1 MTGYVY
7 EQVLEASIKYFNGNE
22 LAAKVFVDKYAL
34 RDNDDNFLELT
45 PNDMHDRLARE
56 FARIDAE
63 KYGLNFDDR
72 FGIYRSSIDKFA
84 RICLQGSPMA
94 AVGNKYQT
102 MSASNCVVIESPS
115 DSMGGILESGKELA
129 QLYKRR
135 CGVGIDLSTLR
146 PEGMSVSNAART
158 TTGAWSFADFFSYI
172 TRMVGQNSRRGALM
186 LTLDIHH
193 PDVVKFAT
201 MKHNLTKVTGANI
214 SVKLSD
220 KFLKAVED
228 NKDYEQR
235 WPLEGEARITKK
247 VNAREVWNVIID
259 SAAKTAEPGL
269 IMWDTMLSNLPA
281 HCYEDFKT
289 ISTNPCC
296 FDKDSEVW
304 VLTKNG
310 TKEIKTVTSND
321 LIWVDS
327 EQIWAPTSGYF
338 NAGEAMTFEVLLSNG
353 EKLFI
358 TNNHKLGV
366 VKPKRMGSKIS
377 HKEYEL
383 VELKHIKVGD
393 KIACSTN
400 IPKGIELGNIGSY
413 EDGLILGWLAGD
425 GCLSYREEDDIFP
438 AMHLS
443 FWPQEH
449 DAAEEMLKVVN
460 KLGYPLS
467 LTSYSDGVSMIKRIV
482 SSELTKD
489 ITTKY
494 ETNLWRFR
502 TGKNDFLNVV
512 SIDFIKGYLK
522 AYFTADGTVSA
533 EPTRSRWCIQLSS
546 VEKSHLEQVKRMLT
560 IFGIK
565 SFIDLG
571 REAGKSTFRGKEY
584 DTKDCWRLSITGISN
599 IGRFYKEIG
608 LMAEAKLQKVRQ
620 IIDEYSTGI
629 EKNRDYVSVVS
640 ITEIGI
646 KEVGCIE
653 VEKYHKFTAN
663 GIISG
668 NSEIALSAFDSCR
681 LISIN
686 LTGYVTNSFSKEASF
701 DFKLFAEDIATT
713 QQMAD
718 NLVDLEIEL
727 IDRIKARCGTK
738 DEKELWNKLQEAG
751 KNGRRTGVGTHGLG
765 DTLAQLCMKY
775 DSDQAL
781 EMVDKIYKTLR
792 DTAYDTSAELAK
804 VRGSFPVYN
813 HEKEQNCAFIKKLPK
828 SIKEKMQNYGRR
840 NISLLTQ
847 APTGS
852 VSILS
857 KVGAFDRYNV
867 SSGVEPVFR
876 NSYTRR
882 KKINPDDKNVRIDF
896 TDTLGDKWQEF
907 EIFHSN
913 VHNYFEHKGASPDVS
928 KLPNYFITSDKI
940 NWNKRVE
947 LQGIEQQYLDHS
959 ISSTINLPKET
970 TAETVGTIYLEAWKK
985 GLKGVTVYVDGSRDG
1000 VLIEKTKQLNDSK
1013 ERPITIQQSQ
1023 APTRPIEL
1031 TCDIKKAKVQ
1041 GEEWTLFVGLLDG
1054 KPYEVFGGL
1063 SKHVDIPNKCK
1074 TGKLIKNG
1082 KVDGVSTYNLII
1094 GDGDDQMTIKDLVNV
1109 FENPNFG
1116 SFTRTISLALRHGA
1130 PIQYI
1135 VEQLQKDKHSDMTS
1149 FSRVTARVLKS
1160 YIQDGTKS
1168 TDKTCPT
1175 CKKDNSLI
1183 YESGCVMC
1191 SVCGWSKC

>member
-1 MTGYVY
+1 MCDEKTRTIIGTQQQIELGTKIMMGYVY
-7 EQVLEASIKYFNGNE
+7 EQVLEASTKYFNGNE

-34 RDNDDNFLELT
+34 RDNADNFLELT
-45 PNDMHDRLARE
+45 PDDMHDRLARE
-56 FARIDAE
+56 FAKIDAE

-72 FGIYRSSIDKFA
+72 FKIYRNSIDKFA

-94 AVGNKYQT
+94 AIGNIHQT
-102 MSASNCVVIESPS
+102 MSASNCVVIASPN
-115 DSMGGILESGKELA
+115 DSVGGILESGKELA

-135 CGVGIDLSTLR
+135 AGVGICLSTLR

-172 TRMVGQNSRRGALM
+172 TRMIGQNSRRGALM
-186 LTLDIHH
+186 LTLDVHH
-193 PDVVKFAT
+193 PDVIKFAT
-201 MKHNLTKVTGANI
+201 MKHDLTKVTGANI

-220 KFLKAVED
+220 KFLKAVEE
-228 NKDYEQR
+228 NKEYEQR
-235 WPLEGEARITKK
+235 WPLEGEAKIVKK
-247 VNAREVWNVIID
+247 VNAREVWDVIIE
-259 SAAKTAEPGL
+259 SATKTAEPGL
-269 IMWDTMLSNLPA
+269 IMWDNILNNLPA
-281 HCYEDFKT
+281 QCYQEFKH
-289 ISTNPCC
+289 ISTNPC
-296 FDKDSEVW
+296 
-304 VLTKNG
+304 
-310 TKEIKTVTSND
+310 
-321 LIWVDS
+321 
-327 EQIWAPTSGYF
+327 A
-338 NAGEAMTFEVLLSNG
+338 
-353 EKLFI
+353 
-358 TNNHKLGV
+358 
-366 VKPKRMGSKIS
+366 
-377 HKEYEL
+377 EL
-383 VELKHIKVGD
+383 
-393 KIACSTN
+393 
-400 IPKGIELGNIGSY
+400 
-413 EDGLILGWLAGD
+413 
-425 GCLSYREEDDIFP
+425 
-438 AMHLS
+438 
-443 FWPQEH
+443 
-449 DAAEEMLKVVN
+449 
-460 KLGYPLS
+460 PLS
-467 LTSYSDGVSMIKRIV
+467 
-482 SSELTKD
+482 
-489 ITTKY
+489 
-494 ETNLWRFR
+494 
-502 TGKNDFLNVV
+502 
-512 SIDFIKGYLK
+512 
-522 AYFTADGTVSA
+522 AY
-533 EPTRSRWCIQLSS
+533 
-546 VEKSHLEQVKRMLT
+546 
-560 IFGIK
+560 
-565 SFIDLG
+565 
-571 REAGKSTFRGKEY
+571 
-584 DTKDCWRLSITGISN
+584 
-599 IGRFYKEIG
+599 
-608 LMAEAKLQKVRQ
+608 
-620 IIDEYSTGI
+620 
-629 EKNRDYVSVVS
+629 
-640 ITEIGI
+640 
-646 KEVGCIE
+646 
-653 VEKYHKFTAN
+653 
-663 GIISG
+663 
-668 NSEIALSAFDSCR
+668 DSCR

-686 LTGYVTNSFSKEASF
+686 LTGYVKHPFTKEAQF
-701 DFKLFAEDIATT
+701 DFKMFAEDIATT

-718 NLVDLEIEL
+718 NLVDLEVEL
-727 IDRIKARCGTK
+727 IDRIKDKCERGT
-738 DEKELWNKLQEAG
+738 ERELWDKLRKAAFD
-751 KNGRRTGVGTHGLG
+751 GRRTGVGTHALA
-765 DTLAQLCMKY
+765 DTLAQLCIKY
-775 DSDQAL
+775 DSEQAL
-781 EMVDKIYKTLR
+781 DLVDKIYKTLR
-792 DTAYDTSAELAK
+792 DTAYDTSAELAA

-813 HEKEQNCAFIKKLPK
+813 YEQEQNCAFIKRLPK
-828 SIKEKMQNYGRR
+828 STKEKMQKYGRR

-1074 TGKLIKNG
+1074 TGKLMKNG